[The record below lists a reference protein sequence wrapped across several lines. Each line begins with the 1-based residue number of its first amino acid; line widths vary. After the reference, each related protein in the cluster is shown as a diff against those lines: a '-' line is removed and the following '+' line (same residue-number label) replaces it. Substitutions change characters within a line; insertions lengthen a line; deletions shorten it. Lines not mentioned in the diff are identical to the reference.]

1 MAVKLAKLARIQ
13 KVGVTRFMIAL
24 IGLELA
30 EIVNTS
36 RVFVVLR
43 SQGSRPFGVKITEV
57 KVPPL

>member
-1 MAVKLAKLARIQ
+1 
-13 KVGVTRFMIAL
+13 MIAF

-57 KVPPL
+57 EVPPV